1 MTIRRNQQ
9 STALLLFLL
18 LRHLGHLVLA
28 ELHAAALHL
37 ASHLVALV
45 DLLNQV
51 VERLVDVLA
60 SQCAHCEE
68 LAVVLSLQLVYS
80 LFVLLQLLVEAGRC
94 EEVAL
99 VAEEDL
105 GDLVAAVED
114 ELLQPGLCVVEG
126 VLVAEVE
133 DDAGSLGEGE
143 VIIDN
148 GPVAFLA
155 SGIPEF

>member
-1 MTIRRNQQ
+1 M
-9 STALLLFLL
+9 
-18 LRHLGHLVLA
+18 VLA

-51 VERLVDVLA
+51 VEGLVDVLA
-60 SQCAHCEE
+60 SQCTHCEE
-68 LAVVLSLQLVYS
+68 LAVVLRLQLVYS
-80 LFVLLQLLVEAGRC
+80 LFVLLELLVEAGGS

-105 GDLVAAVED
+105 GDFVAAVQD
-114 ELLQPGLCVVEG
+114 ELLQPGLSVVEG

-143 VIIDN
+143 VIIDD